1 MEPITYTFDEFA
13 LPHLMERWRDA
24 NDPGA
29 EFSTSGPS
37 LTLWVGIKAP
47 PTQEQLEPV
56 MEELAQVRD
65 KCAAIRAELLAIFVS
80 MKAAHQVFFE
90 PLRRGVVEALGFT
103 NVTRAKELIEG
114 ADDVIPEALA
124 PARLAMLAVFDKHG
138 V

>member
-13 LPHLMERWRDA
+13 LPHLLEWWRDA

-37 LTLWVGIKAP
+37 LTLWTGGAP

-56 MEELAQVRD
+56 MAEFAQVRD
-65 KCAAIRAELLAIFVS
+65 KCVAIRAELLTIFVS

-90 PLRRGVVEALGFT
+90 PLRRGVMEALGFT

-114 ADDVIPEALA
+114 ADDVIPETLT